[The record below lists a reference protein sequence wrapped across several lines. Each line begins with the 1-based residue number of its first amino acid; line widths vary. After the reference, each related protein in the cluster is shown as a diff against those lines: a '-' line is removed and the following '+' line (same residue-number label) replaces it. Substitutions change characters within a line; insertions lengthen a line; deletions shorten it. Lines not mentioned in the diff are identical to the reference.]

1 MRAVSR
7 AAGHPSVDGFLV
19 GSAPS
24 RGAGASRARRGGA
37 RPARNRLR
45 FRGAGL
51 YPHRTRRALR
61 APPAGGGGLARS
73 AWRGSS
79 RSQQPALPSGSPLP
93 ARTRRAMTARPAGR
107 APTRPAMERTPTPA
121 EASRSPAPAP
131 ATAASGAPETGEG
144 MLTGGGAD
152 GGSGSGAPGAD
163 GGSSAANPPS
173 TRTCF
178 NAVVAFDDSA
188 WIDDTQRPLYWQ
200 GIMQAR
206 TDFDL
211 VWTTG
216 IG

>member
-1 MRAVSR
+1 
-7 AAGHPSVDGFLV
+7 
-19 GSAPS
+19 
-24 RGAGASRARRGGA
+24 
-37 RPARNRLR
+37 
-45 FRGAGL
+45 
-51 YPHRTRRALR
+51 
-61 APPAGGGGLARS
+61 
-73 AWRGSS
+73 
-79 RSQQPALPSGSPLP
+79 
-93 ARTRRAMTARPAGR
+93 
-107 APTRPAMERTPTPA
+107 
-121 EASRSPAPAP
+121 
-131 ATAASGAPETGEG
+131 

-216 IG
+216 IGNAPPFVNAGETASTYNGKTGTYSWLHSTTGKKIVVDESAGASQQADTWSNQSAATLDALIADGVVAVNVSGAPSTYQSNVTVLQSHLGSTCP